1 MEQNS
6 SILLA
11 WGAFTRDGGA
21 AAATP
26 TDNDDAPAAADDDS
40 ATDVPPPAFKA
51 SRRSGGG
58 GEENAE
64 NAPANA
70 IVHNVGDDR
79 FETEVVNVMGRAMPK
94 VPAFPKLAPKPGVIR
109 GYVYDTKGRPL
120 KNAVI
125 GVRAS
130 LFTGASGK
138 TDAKG
143 YYEITPPLM
152 ATEFYKAAYPMD
164 YGDGRAVLGLHP
176 ADGEADLDSA
186 KVGTVENFVMMPYG
200 IGDRAGVQ
208 DRPHYSGN
216 YYGGSLSLG
225 WYADEDPRFPDAT
238 KLPPD
243 GTIEITFTPDGSLVD
258 GSPAR
263 PIIIRKLVGRGVNTG
278 LYVHNI
284 PVGGYKMTAR
294 LVGGP
299 ALNLK
304 EIGPAG
310 RAFGISPENGD
321 RRGRPAPA
329 SQHRGPRH
337 GDEARPGQLGLG
349 DDPVGATVT
358 GRAGNRPGKGNLWRG
373 GETGGMNT
381 VWHLRCWAA
390 CGRSGAGKPSLASA
404 RRSCERPAL
413 CSTRTPAS
421 SHPCADG
428 SFGPTTLGQRQTRAR
443 DTPSRNADSTPF
455 NFGWKRPVACG
466 RTNACPSSP
475 TEKVNLRA
483 RRAGARWI
491 TIETTQRALPNLR

>member
-1 MEQNS
+1 VTVSLPLVSAPRAALAAAQTPEGLEAAKTSRLVTTLALPEGAFRVTGNEQITQISDGLNNMAQLNKGRVSRVEVVIWRGGDAPKRALPGLLKKAGYTYAPLHTAENDAGKATLFTSVRDNKKSELLGLWMERNS

-40 ATDVPPPAFKA
+40 SATDVPPPASKA
-51 SRRSGGG
+51 SRHSGG

-243 GTIEITFTPDGSLVD
+243 GTIEITLTPDGPLVD

-263 PIIIRKLVGRGVNTG
+263 PIIIRKLVGRSVNTG
-278 LYVHNI
+278 MYVHNI
-284 PVGGYKMTAR
+284 PIGAYKMTAR
-294 LVGGP
+294 LVGGGP
-299 ALNLK
+299 LK
-304 EIGPAG
+304 MQEIGPAS
-310 RAFGISPENGD
+310 RAFGISPKTATGAAD
-321 RRGRPAPA
+321 LLLRPSTADPDMA
-329 SQHRGPRH
+329 MK
-337 GDEARPGQLGLG
+337 PGQGNW
-349 DDPVGATVT
+349 DSVT
-358 GRAGNRPGKGNLWRG
+358 
-373 GETGGMNT
+373 
-381 VWHLRCWAA
+381 LR
-390 CGRSGAGKPSLASA
+390 L
-404 RRSCERPAL
+404 ERP
-413 CSTRTPAS
+413 
-421 SHPCADG
+421 
-428 SFGPTTLGQRQTRAR
+428 
-443 DTPSRNADSTPF
+443 
-455 NFGWKRPVACG
+455 
-466 RTNACPSSP
+466 
-475 TEKVNLRA
+475 
-483 RRAGARWI
+483 
-491 TIETTQRALPNLR
+491 